1 LKFFV
6 VGVYIPAEES
16 MIFRSLILLLSLLL
30 PSAATAGPAEVVK
43 NCKKALKNLD
53 ETEDNGVRRGRL
65 YERIGNAERQQKRQ
79 KAARRAYRRAL
90 DEYARG
96 DADDRR
102 DRLLSRI
109 SERGRGWS
117 KRSAAYF
124 DRFMEAWAQV
134 GELHNQ
140 ARKFKRRD
148 KPADIDEIDPEVY
161 TLMQEA
167 NNIRKRAGKWRYPAL
182 QAAALEVEGR
192 VLGATGDLPAEVEK
206 YREAAELCESAC
218 PARRRTLLYETARLM
233 ERQGDLVG
241 AYKLFAEIN
250 AEKIEDLPE
259 ERRRYG
265 RSEDLVRVCAKLRR
279 KSGVPSCLRLE
290 KSTVGFMTFRD
301 FSTGPTRA
309 KLSKVEMGEVHA
321 EYLPLLSG
329 CLAKA
334 ARRGEAELGETFEL
348 DWAVRNDGR
357 AVRFMC
363 NPSVDGLE
371 LGKCFRRAL
380 DMFRYPRYRG
390 ERRNVT
396 VPLAVKE

>member
-1 LKFFV
+1 MTGRIL
-6 VGVYIPAEES
+6 
-16 MIFRSLILLLSLLL
+16 IFLLCVLL
-30 PSAATAGPAEVVK
+30 PLAVEAGPAEVVK
-43 NCKKALKNLD
+43 SSQKALKNLD
-53 ETEDNGVRRGRL
+53 ETEENGVRRGRL
-65 YERIGNAERQQKRQ
+65 YERIGNAERQLKRQ
-79 KAARRAYRRAL
+79 KAARRAYRKAL
-90 DEYARG
+90 DEYTRG
-96 DADDRR
+96 DADDKR

-109 SERGRGWS
+109 SERGKGWS
-117 KRSAAYF
+117 KKSAAYF
-124 DRFMEAWAQV
+124 DKFMGAWAQLK
-134 GELHNQ
+134 ELHTQ

-167 NNIRKRAGKWRYPAL
+167 NRIRKQARKWRYQAL
-182 QAAALEVEGR
+182 AAAALEVEGR

-206 YREAAELCESAC
+206 YREAAELCERAC
-218 PARRRTLLYETARLM
+218 PGRRRTLLFETARLM
-233 ERQGDLVG
+233 ERQGELVG

-290 KSTVGFMTFRD
+290 HSTVGFMTFRD
-301 FSTGPTRA
+301 FSAGPTRS
-309 KLSKVEMGEVHA
+309 KLTKAEMGEVHA
-321 EYLPLLSG
+321 DYLPLLTG

-334 ARRGEAELGETFEL
+334 AKSGEAEPGETFEL

-357 AVRFMC
+357 AIRFQC
-363 NPSVDGLE
+363 NPSVEGLQ
-371 LGKCFRRAL
+371 LGECFKNVL
-380 DMFRYPRYRG
+380 DMFRDPRYRG

-396 VPLAVKE
+396 VPLAVGKPD

>member
-1 LKFFV
+1 
-6 VGVYIPAEES
+6 
-16 MIFRSLILLLSLLL
+16 ML
-30 PSAATAGPAEVVK
+30 PTTVRAGPAEVVK
-43 NCKKALKNLD
+43 SSKKALKNLD
-53 ETEDNGVRRGRL
+53 ETEENGVRRGRL
-65 YERIGNAERQQKRQ
+65 YERIGNAERQLKRQ
-79 KAARRAYRRAL
+79 KAARRAYRKAL

-96 DADDRR
+96 DADGRR
-102 DRLLSRI
+102 DSLLERI
-109 SERGRGWS
+109 SERGKGWS
-117 KRSAAYF
+117 KKSAAYF
-124 DRFMEAWAQV
+124 DKLMEAWAQLK
-134 GELHNQ
+134 ELHTQ

-167 NNIRKRAGKWRYPAL
+167 NRIRKRARGWRYSAL
-182 QAAALEVEGR
+182 AAAALEVEGR

-206 YREAAELCESAC
+206 YREAAELCEEAC
-218 PARRRTLLYETARLM
+218 PGRRRTLRYETARLM
-233 ERQGDLVG
+233 ERQGELVG

-290 KSTVGFMTFRD
+290 HSTVGFMTFKD
-301 FSTGPTRA
+301 FSAGPTRS
-309 KLSKVEMGEVHA
+309 KLTKTEMGEVHA
-321 EYLPLLSG
+321 DYLPLLSG

-334 ARRGEAELGETFEL
+334 ARSGEAEPGETFEL

-357 AVRFMC
+357 AIRFQC
-363 NPSVDGLE
+363 NPAVEGLQ
-371 LGKCFRRAL
+371 LGECFKNAL

-396 VPLAVKE
+396 VPLAVGKPD

>member
-1 LKFFV
+1 MV
-6 VGVYIPAEES
+6 S
-16 MIFRSLILLLSLLL
+16 RSLVLLLCLFPAVSF
-30 PSAATAGPAEVVK
+30 AGPAEVVK
-43 NCKKALKNLD
+43 NSKKALKNLD
-53 ETEDNGVRRGRL
+53 ESEENGVRRGRL
-65 YERIGNAERQQKRQ
+65 CERIGNAERQRKRQ
-79 KAARRAYRRAL
+79 KAARRAYRKAL

-109 SERGRGWS
+109 SERGKGWS
-117 KRSAAYF
+117 KKSAAYF

-134 GELHNQ
+134 KELHGQ

-167 NNIRKRAGKWRYPAL
+167 NRIRKRAGKWRYPAL
-182 QAAALEVEGR
+182 AAAALEVEGR

-206 YREAAELCESAC
+206 YREAAGLCETAC
-218 PARRRTLLYETARLM
+218 PSRRRTLLYETARLM
-233 ERQGDLVG
+233 ERQGELVG

-250 AEKIEDLPE
+250 AAKIEDLPE
-259 ERRRYG
+259 ARRRYG

-290 KSTVGFMTFRD
+290 QSTVGFMTFRD
-301 FSTGPTRA
+301 FSAGPTRS
-309 KLSKVEMGEVHA
+309 KLTKAEMGEVHA
-321 EYLPLLSG
+321 DYLPLLSG
-329 CLAKA
+329 CLAQA
-334 ARRGEAELGETFEL
+334 ARRGEAEPGETFEL

-357 AVRFMC
+357 AIRFQC
-363 NPSVDGLE
+363 NPPVDGLQ
-371 LGKCFRRAL
+371 LGECFKKAL
-380 DMFRYPRYRG
+380 DIFRYPRYRG

-396 VPLAVKE
+396 VPLAVGK

>member
-1 LKFFV
+1 MV
-6 VGVYIPAEES
+6 S
-16 MIFRSLILLLSLLL
+16 RILLLLLCL
-30 PSAATAGPAEVVK
+30 FPAAAVFAGPAEVVK
-43 NCKKALKNLD
+43 SSTRALKNLD
-53 ETEDNGVRRGRL
+53 ETEENGVRRGRL
-65 YERIGNAERQQKRQ
+65 YERIGNAERQRKRQ
-79 KAARRAYRRAL
+79 KAARRAYRKAL

-109 SERGRGWS
+109 SEQGKGWS
-117 KRSAAYF
+117 KKSAACF

-134 GELHNQ
+134 KELHGQ
-140 ARKFKRRD
+140 VRKFKRRD

-167 NNIRKRAGKWRYPAL
+167 NRIRKRAGKWRYPAL
-182 QAAALEVEGR
+182 AAAALEVEGR

-206 YREAAELCESAC
+206 YREAAGLCETAC
-218 PARRRTLLYETARLM
+218 PSRRRILLYETARLM
-233 ERQGDLVG
+233 ERQGELVG

-290 KSTVGFMTFRD
+290 KSAVGFMTFRD
-301 FSTGPTRA
+301 FSSGPTRS
-309 KLSKVEMGEVHA
+309 KLTKDEMGEVHA
-321 EYLPLLSG
+321 DYLPLLSG
-329 CLAKA
+329 CLAQA
-334 ARRGEAELGETFEL
+334 ARSGEAEPGETFEL

-357 AVRFMC
+357 AIRFQC
-363 NPSVDGLE
+363 NPPVEGMQ
-371 LGKCFRRAL
+371 LGECFKQAL
-380 DMFRYPRYRG
+380 DIFRYPRYRG

-396 VPLAVKE
+396 VPLAVGK

>member
-1 LKFFV
+1 
-6 VGVYIPAEES
+6 
-16 MIFRSLILLLSLLL
+16 MILRILAVLFCILL
-30 PSAATAGPAEVVK
+30 PATGWAGPAEVVK
-43 NCKKALKNLD
+43 KSRQVLKNID
-53 ETEDNGVRRGRL
+53 ATEENGTRRGKL
-65 YERIGNAERQQKRQ
+65 YERIGNAERRQGRQQ
-79 KAARRAYRRAL
+79 AARQAYRRAL

-96 DADDRR
+96 GAEDRR
-102 DRLLSRI
+102 DKLLSRV
-109 SERGRGWS
+109 SERGKGWS
-117 KRSAAYF
+117 RKSAAYF
-124 DRFMEAWAQV
+124 DKFVEAWSQV
-134 GELHNQ
+134 GELHAQ

-167 NNIRKRAGKWRYPAL
+167 NRIRKRARKWRYQAL
-182 QAAALEVEGR
+182 AAAALEVEGR

-218 PARRRTLLYETARLM
+218 PGRRRTLLYETARLM
-233 ERQGDLVG
+233 ERQGELVG

-259 ERRRYG
+259 EQRRYR
-265 RSEDLVRVCAKLRR
+265 RSKDLVRVCAKLRR

-290 KSTVGFMTFRD
+290 KSTVGFMTFTD
-301 FSTGPTRA
+301 FSTGPTRP

-321 EYLPLLSG
+321 EYIPLLSG

-334 ARRGEAELGETFEL
+334 ARSGEAEPGETFEL

-357 AVRFMC
+357 AIRFQC
-363 NPSVDGLE
+363 NPSVEGMH
-371 LGKCFRRAL
+371 LGECFKQAL

-396 VPLAVKE
+396 VPLAVGKPD